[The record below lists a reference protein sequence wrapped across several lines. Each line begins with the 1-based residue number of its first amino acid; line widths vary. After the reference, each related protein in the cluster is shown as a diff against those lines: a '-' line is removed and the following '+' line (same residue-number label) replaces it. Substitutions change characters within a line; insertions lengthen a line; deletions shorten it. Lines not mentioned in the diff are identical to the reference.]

1 MQNVLSHEFTASLQA
16 LFYPNCAANPDLG
29 AAVIDFMAILQS
41 IDYNQFQGFSNVADE
56 ISTRLF
62 SSFCEYEVLVAV
74 PYRYNFEFS
83 IKANGRKRQTEAS
96 THIQEIEIINN

>member
-1 MQNVLSHEFTASLQA
+1 M
-16 LFYPNCAANPDLG
+16 
-29 AAVIDFMAILQS
+29 
-41 IDYNQFQGFSNVADE
+41 ADE

-83 IKANGRKRQTEAS
+83 IKANGRKRQTEGS